1 MKLHLNYRLILASFL
16 LAASAIAVSQDSCEK
31 LAEAKIPG
39 ATIALA
45 QTVAA
50 GAFVGPLAPFSGL
63 NVSAFY
69 KGLPAFCRVVAVAK
83 PTVDSD
89 IKLEVWLPVAGW
101 NGKLQGLGNGGF
113 AGLIDYVQLGVAM
126 SKEGFYYSLGLCSD
140 FDYLKECP
148 DEESRLGA
156 VIAKNYPEHLPES
169 EIALNSGMRPSEQYG
184 LTWGRVDLT
193 RKIIFIPKSKNGRDR
208 HIPLNLMAVAAFKV
222 LQQRSLDGA
231 GPVFVSIKGVP
242 RLGHKHWFEPAVSE
256 AGIKDFTWYCMRHT
270 FASRLRMKGAPLED
284 IADLLGHKSLTM
296 TRRYAHLGP
305 NKLHAV
311 VSLLGASAT
320 TTDTSENGVAATS
333 SQVAVH

>member
-50 GAFVGPLAPFSGL
+50 GAFVGPPAPFSGL

-169 EIALNSGMRPSEQYG
+169 EIALNTGMRPSEQYG

-305 NKLHAV
+305 NKLHTV
-311 VSLLGASAT
+311 VSLLGASDT
-320 TTDTSENGVAATS
+320 TTDTSENGVAATT

>member
-311 VSLLGASAT
+311 VSLLGASDT
-320 TTDTSENGVAATS
+320 TTDTSENGVAATT